1 MLLCLETAAE
11 VPCFF
16 KNFTVGLS
24 PKKKD
29 CANFSHALLSVL
41 STLGYAGLGLA
52 PHSPVQALVW
62 LHTVWFRLWFGSTQS
77 GSGLGLAPHCLV

>member
-52 PHSPVQALVW
+52 PHSPVQSLVW
-62 LHTVWFRLWFGSTQS
+62 PHTVRFDTSYLN
-77 GSGLGLAPHCLV
+77 LGQPHIFKHQM